1 MREHNTAGPYLI
13 AGPLATLG
21 NWIKEFHKW
30 LPTCPV
36 VLYHGTKDERAE
48 IRRKKMPINQQ
59 KTLDFPIVITSFEL
73 CIADRNFLEKYV
85 WQYIILDEGHRIK
98 NRNCRLIRDLKTFQS
113 TSRLLLTG
121 TPIQNS
127 LEELWSLLNFCS
139 PMIFDDLDVFKSWF
153 GFRNIGSETRIEDIL
168 DEEQRDHIVTKLHD
182 ILRPF
187 VLRRMKKDTLKDLVV
202 EKKEVVVYC
211 AMSSL
216 QREFYQCVLDGN
228 LRELLIEMGIPR
240 AKNISQINT
249 MMNLRKI
256 CNHPYLFGDF
266 TQAFQEN
273 GDNAQ
278 RTAAQAKRME
288 RLFITA
294 SGKFR
299 LLDRMLP
306 RLLDEGHKVI
316 LFSQMTEVLNLIE
329 DYLAY
334 REFNWV
340 RLDGATK
347 LDERQEAIDRFNAP
361 DSDVQIFL
369 LSTRAGGLG
378 INLTAADTAILFDS
392 DWNPH
397 MDAQAQSR
405 CHRIGQTQN
414 VVVYRLL
421 TMASVEIDMM
431 KKQMSKKKLER
442 LAIEGGEF
450 GRAGERATRRKRL
463 ELDDLKRLLMDDVRR
478 LGMNH
483 HTITNSIVTLES
495 DDEEL
500 GEENVRKNK
509 NGATRVDSGASTIGV
524 LDDITDKELDMI
536 MDRERLFAAPSSAS
550 APAASAVA
558 MKTEAV
564 EDTPSASA
572 SPSTAVRRSS
582 RTTLATP
589 EPEGSGRQRTVK
601 KEDDA
606 STRSTGKRKRQSLS
620 GLDGVEDEIL
630 AVGSGPIPIE
640 GLMYDIVQDCGGFG
654 ILEDSI
660 V

>member
-1 MREHNTAGPYLI
+1 MSEAVESKEDVDVVVLPSEPALVPKKRNTKQLDLLLLKAESYSKFILENQKRTQALASSQKPIQSPQKKARRNEDNTPGRSDHVPSIRQPSNLIGDLMPHQLEGLQWLLSLWENGLNGILADEMGLGKTIQIISLIAHLREHNTAGPYLI

-202 EKKEVVVYC
+202 QKKEVVVYC

-256 CNHPYLFGDF
+256 CNHPYLFGDI

-334 REFNWV
+334 REINWV

-431 KKQMSKKKLER
+431 KKQMSKKKLE
-442 LAIEGGEF
+442 
-450 GRAGERATRRKRL
+450 
-463 ELDDLKRLLMDDVRR
+463 
-478 LGMNH
+478 
-483 HTITNSIVTLES
+483 
-495 DDEEL
+495 
-500 GEENVRKNK
+500 
-509 NGATRVDSGASTIGV
+509 
-524 LDDITDKELDMI
+524 
-536 MDRERLFAAPSSAS
+536 
-550 APAASAVA
+550 
-558 MKTEAV
+558 
-564 EDTPSASA
+564 
-572 SPSTAVRRSS
+572 
-582 RTTLATP
+582 
-589 EPEGSGRQRTVK
+589 
-601 KEDDA
+601 
-606 STRSTGKRKRQSLS
+606 
-620 GLDGVEDEIL
+620 
-630 AVGSGPIPIE
+630 
-640 GLMYDIVQDCGGFG
+640 
-654 ILEDSI
+654 
-660 V
+660 

>member
-30 LPTCPV
+30 LPSCPV
-36 VLYHGTKDERAE
+36 VLYHGTKEERAE

-168 DEEQRDHIVTKLHD
+168 DEEQRDQIVTKLHD

-240 AKNISQINT
+240 AKSISQINT

-278 RTAAQAKRME
+278 LTAAQAKRME

-329 DYLAY
+329 DYLAF
-334 REFNWV
+334 REINWV

-431 KKQMSKKKLER
+431 KKQLSKKKLER

-463 ELDDLKRLLMDDVRR
+463 EVDDLKRLLMDDVRR

-483 HTITNSIVTLES
+483 HTITNSIVTLDS
-495 DDEEL
+495 DDEER
-500 GEENVRKNK
+500 GEENIRKNK
-509 NGATRVDSGASTIGV
+509 NRVDSGASTIGV

-536 MDRERLFAAPSSAS
+536 MDRERLFAVPSS
-550 APAASAVA
+550 APAAASTV
-558 MKTEAV
+558 EAKVESV
-564 EDTPSASA
+564 EDTPSANA
-572 SPSTAVRRSS
+572 SPLTAVSRSS
-582 RTTLATP
+582 RTNLASP
-589 EPEGSGRQRTVK
+589 EPEGSGKPRSAK
-601 KEDDA
+601 KEDDT

-620 GLDGVEDEIL
+620 GPDGMEDEIL